1 MITFNLSTSVS
12 NSNKS
17 MLIKKTLAMF
27 NSWFWVTLSPALRE
41 KNATKAFWTKKKL
54 VVKVGGFFFWEP
66 NLFSTTPLLKLKD
79 VWQRD
84 LSECY
89 INLTDWLSIFSAI
102 KLKWISITSIML
114 LTAKKAKKQN
124 KKQQWQHIFKMSQEV
139 KGPLNVFWYRKYIS
153 FAWRK

>member
-54 VVKVGGFFFWEP
+54 VVKVGFFFWEP

>member
-41 KNATKAFWTKKKL
+41 KNATKAFWTKKKM
-54 VVKVGGFFFWEP
+54 VVKVGVFFWEP

>member
-12 NSNKS
+12 NSNMS

-54 VVKVGGFFFWEP
+54 VVKVGFFFWEP

-124 KKQQWQHIFKMSQEV
+124 KKQQWQHIFKMSQDV

>member
-54 VVKVGGFFFWEP
+54 VVKVGFFFWEP

-102 KLKWISITSIML
+102 KLKWISITSIIL